1 MISVNIAQELIDFSA
16 GAADRK
22 NLAEQQIRGSVA
34 LYNIFQNQDLAYL
47 ADEVGMG
54 KTYVALGTIAL
65 MRKKKPDLR
74 VLYLLPKN
82 NVRDKW
88 VKDYRSFVE
97 HNYRHDDL
105 IVRSLERTPAAP
117 SIVCKGLEA
126 LIREAATGNNQ
137 DIFIC
142 ASALSFMLGNDKASL
157 KSSLTKLKQLY
168 PGDPAEIDKLL
179 AKLVDN
185 DITEQQFKNYKAECK
200 RLWAQAINR
209 ILPNF
214 DLIVVDEAHNFK
226 RGLESS
232 DRNKNLAVVLGTSIS
247 NNVESDIYPRVN
259 KVLLLS
265 ATPYEYH
272 LNELE
277 NQLVLFGSSL
287 LSDDLEKQNKDDSHR
302 KERLSEFM
310 VRRLNVIFIE
320 EKPHTR
326 NMYRDEHRTG
336 TEAQVQMNDAQK
348 LFSALLQKRISDHL
362 RVNHAGKYQTGLLA
376 SFESYMPGKLVNT
389 EHAAFDGDEE
399 NSSEDA
405 RDEGVVEQLINRFQQ
420 SFNKMPPHPK
430 MDWVAKQLHEKMYQH
445 GKKQLVFVRRVASVS
460 ELKKKFEE
468 LYDKEFIGTFI
479 KEDKFVKKM
488 YDYYL
493 ANKYQGKLSTADV
506 LDDNN
511 PKGSEEVS
519 SDDFFT
525 WFYRGRNEYVEN
537 NIGDDVTPHNFRQ
550 KIAQRSTMFELNW
563 ANWLRRTTGISVDN
577 TALRFYAES
586 LDLNPNDT
594 DDQKRMIVAQYCY
607 LECIKADVSLPKKYK
622 NLAEKLLNYLYPE
635 PVKLPKISANDR
647 TKLIDAL
654 DEVTFFDLIC
664 QDDTLKAIFP
674 FWHDESLSKDI
685 LAEKDELSLDRAI
698 HLREILRSILAYI
711 CRVDHPWIDLY
722 SVRTKNKSLSVTKE
736 EELTA
741 FISLLKKQHQA
752 SEAFSS
758 FTILTSITE
767 NAELLIKL
775 NFSEA
780 YRQEHP
786 ALMRYIS
793 NQIQRLQSCAGASGI
808 NSGDRSPL
816 ARRFRMPGYPML
828 LISTDVFQEGE
839 DLHTFCDSVN
849 HYGIS
854 ASPIA
859 LEQKVGRVDRI
870 SSMSQRA
877 IASKQQSAQDHFI
890 QVRYPHIKESV
901 EYIQVQNSALNLNR
915 FIRNL
920 HKVGN
925 VDDAPILDAHI
936 DSKLMDIEPQ
946 IRTELSSP
954 FEAIKYIEVS
964 NKYDESLISCQKDKL
979 ASLRALIETNYL
991 GNHIFKMTTKGLSYN
1006 SDEYIYSLR
1015 SARKTNEL
1023 VFSVTTKD
1031 SGLREISEEENLL
1044 LYLQKSAKKFI
1055 GRLQTSDDRMPVS
1068 LNVNVERL
1076 FSLDEIQVVGNI
1088 SIIRDEMNANV
1099 RRFSEKNIDLN
1110 LEQAISKFHCLNKQI
1125 RVSFTKN
1132 LVGFSFICSKRN
1144 QLVKITHDDEYY
1156 CFSSPAVSASKLS
1169 ERLTIKGNN
1178 ELLLKYTVG
1187 RNTDYDLVDFYV
1199 DDCKG
1204 ISVRAFCRKGECT
1217 DQYLLRVMHRVAR
1230 EADRLEYLFS
1240 DEDFF

>member
-1 MISVNIAQELIDFSA
+1 MISVNIAKELVDFSA
-16 GAADRK
+16 GVADRK

-34 LYNIFQNQDLAYL
+34 LYNIFQNQNLAYL

-117 SIVCKGLEA
+117 SVVCKGLEA
-126 LIREAATGNNQ
+126 LIREAASGNNQ

-142 ASALSFMLGNDKASL
+142 SSALSFMLGNDTPSL
-157 KSSLTKLKQLY
+157 INSLTKLKQLY
-168 PGDPAEIDKLL
+168 PGDPFEINDLL
-179 AKLVDN
+179 AKFDN
-185 DITEQQFKNYKAECK
+185 KDIENKEFNGYKADCK

-232 DRNKNLAVVLGTSIS
+232 DRNKNLGVVLGTSVS
-247 NNVESDIYPRVN
+247 NNFECDIFSRIN

-287 LSDDLEKQNKDDSHR
+287 LSDDLEKQDKDDTRR

-310 VRRLNVIFIE
+310 VRRLNVIYIE

-336 TEAQVQMNDAQK
+336 LEAQVQMNDGQK

-376 SFESYMPGKLVNT
+376 SFESYMPGRLENT
-389 EHAAFDGDEE
+389 EHAAFDGDED
-399 NSSEDA
+399 NRSEDA
-405 RDEGVVEQLINRFQQ
+405 RDEGVVGQLIKRFQQ
-420 SFNKMPPHPK
+420 SFDKMPPHPK
-430 MDWVAKQLHEKMYQH
+430 MDWVAEQLHEKMYQQ
-445 GKKQLVFVRRVASVS
+445 GKKQLIFVRRVASVS

-468 LYDKEFIGTFI
+468 LYDKEFIGEFI
-479 KEDKFVKKM
+479 AKDKFVKRM

-493 ANKYQGKLSTADV
+493 ANKYQGKLATADV
-506 LDDNN
+506 IDEKESTGKEEG
-511 PKGSEEVS
+511 KGEVA

-525 WFYRGRNEYVEN
+525 WFYRGRNQYVEN
-537 NIGDDVTPHNFRQ
+537 KIGGDVTPHNFRQ
-550 KIAQRSTMFELNW
+550 KISQRSTMFELNW
-563 ANWLRRTTGISVDN
+563 ANWLRRETGIKVDN
-577 TALRFYAES
+577 IALSLYAEP
-586 LDLNPNDT
+586 LELNPNDT
-594 DDQKRMIVAQYCY
+594 DDQKRFVVAQYCY
-607 LECIKADVSLPKKYK
+607 LKCLKADISLSENLHALVS
-622 NLAEKLLNYLYPE
+622 KLLKYLYPE
-635 PVKLPKISANDR
+635 PSKLPKISLNDR

-664 QDDTLKAIFP
+664 QNDKLKAIFP
-674 FWHDESLSKDI
+674 FWHDEHLKKDI
-685 LAEKDELSLDRAI
+685 LTENDKLSLDRAI
-698 HLREILRSILAYI
+698 HFREILRSILAYI

-722 SVRTKNKSLSVTKE
+722 SVRAVASGK
-736 EELTA
+736 ELTA
-741 FISLLKKQHQA
+741 FISLLEKQQLA
-752 SEAFSS
+752 SDAFSS

-767 NAELLIKL
+767 NADLLIKL

-870 SSMSQRA
+870 GSMSQRA
-877 IASKQQSAQDHFI
+877 IAIKQQSAQDHFI

-925 VDDAPILDAHI
+925 VDDAPIIESHI

-946 IRTELSSP
+946 IRTKLSSP
-954 FEAIKYIEVS
+954 FEATKYIEVT
-964 NKYDESLISCQKDKL
+964 NKFDENLISCQKDKL
-979 ASLRALIETNYL
+979 ASLIKRIEQNYL
-991 GNHIFKMTTKGLSYN
+991 DNNTFEMTTKGLCFDSN
-1006 SDEYIYSLR
+1006 GFMYSLR

-1023 VFSVTTKD
+1023 VFSVTTRHPD
-1031 SGLREISEEENLL
+1031 LMEISEDDDLL
-1044 LYLQKSAKKFI
+1044 LYLQQSAKKFI
-1055 GRLQTSDDRMPVS
+1055 GRLQSTDIKEPFF

-1076 FSLDEIQVVGNI
+1076 FCLEEQQVAGNL
-1088 SIIRDEMNANV
+1088 SIIQDEMNTNV
-1099 RRFSEKNIDLN
+1099 RSFSDRNMKLN
-1110 LEQAISKFHCLNKQI
+1110 LGKAISEFHQLHELI
-1125 RVSFTKN
+1125 RIKTTPN
-1132 LVGFSFICSKRN
+1132 TVGFSFICSKRN
-1144 QLVKITHDDEYY
+1144 QLVKITQDEQYY
-1156 CFSSPAVSASKLS
+1156 CFNSPAISASKLS
-1169 ERLTIKGNN
+1169 ERFTENGNN
-1178 ELLLKYTVG
+1178 EVLLKYTVG
-1187 RNTDYDLVDFYV
+1187 RNIDYDLVDFYI
-1199 DDCKG
+1199 DECKG
-1204 ISVRAFCRKGECT
+1204 ISVRAFCRKDECT

-1240 DEDFF
+1240 DEDLF

>member
-1 MISVNIAQELIDFSA
+1 MISVNIAKELVDFSA
-16 GAADRK
+16 GVADRK

-34 LYNIFQNQDLAYL
+34 LYNIFQNQNLAYL

-117 SIVCKGLEA
+117 SIVCRGLEA

-142 ASALSFMLGNDKASL
+142 SSALSFMLGNDNASL
-157 KSSLTKLKQLY
+157 INSLTKLKQLY
-168 PGDPAEIDKLL
+168 PGDPSEINDLL
-179 AKLVDN
+179 AKFDN
-185 DITEQQFKNYKAECK
+185 NNIENQELNGYKADCK

-226 RGLESS
+226 RGLKSS
-232 DRNKNLAVVLGTSIS
+232 DRNKNLGVVLGTSIG
-247 NNVESDIYPRVN
+247 NNFESAIISRIN

-287 LSDDLEKQNKDDSHR
+287 LSDDLEKQDKGDTRR

-376 SFESYMPGKLVNT
+376 SFESYMPGKLVYT
-389 EHAAFDGDEE
+389 EHAAFDGDED

-405 RDEGVVEQLINRFQQ
+405 RDEGVVGQLINRFQH

-430 MDWVAKQLHEKMYQH
+430 MDWVAKQLHEKIYQQ

-468 LYDKEFIGTFI
+468 LYDKEFIGAI
-479 KEDKFVKKM
+479 IAKDKFVKEM

-493 ANKYQGKLSTADV
+493 ANKYQGKLATAEVIDGKESTGKD
-506 LDDNN
+506 
-511 PKGSEEVS
+511 KGEVA

-525 WFYRGRNEYVEN
+525 WFYRGRNQYVEN
-537 NIGDDVTPHNFRQ
+537 KIGDDVTPHNFRQ

-563 ANWLRRTTGISVDN
+563 ANWLRRETGIKVDN
-577 TALRFYAES
+577 TALLLYAEP
-586 LDLNPNDT
+586 LELTPNDT
-594 DDQKRMIVAQYCY
+594 DDQKRFVVAQYCY
-607 LECIKADVSLPKKYK
+607 LKCLKAESSLSENFNVLVS
-622 NLAEKLLNYLYPE
+622 KLLKYLYPE
-635 PVKLPKISANDR
+635 SSKLPKISLNDR
-647 TKLIDAL
+647 TKLIDVL

-664 QDDTLKAIFP
+664 QDEKLKAIFP
-674 FWHDESLSKDI
+674 FWHDEALKKDI
-685 LAEKDELSLDRAI
+685 LTENNKLSLDRAI
-698 HLREILRSILAYI
+698 HFREILRSILAYI

-722 SVRTKNKSLSVTKE
+722 SVRAVANGK
-736 EELTA
+736 ELTA
-741 FISLLKKQHQA
+741 FISLLKKQQNA

-767 NAELLIKL
+767 NADLLIKL

-870 SSMSQRA
+870 GSMSQRA
-877 IASKQQSAQDHFI
+877 IAIKQQSAQDHFI

-925 VDDAPILDAHI
+925 VDDAPVVESHI

-946 IRTELSSP
+946 IRTLLSSP
-954 FEAIKYIEVS
+954 FEATKYIEIT
-964 NKYDESLISCQKDKL
+964 NKFDESLISCQRGKL
-979 ASLRALIETNYL
+979 DSLIELIESNYL
-991 GNHIFKMTTKGLSYN
+991 GSNYFEMTTKGLCFDSN
-1006 SDEYIYSLR
+1006 GFMYSLR

-1023 VFSVTTKD
+1023 VFSVTTRHPD
-1031 SGLREISEEENLL
+1031 LVGISEDDDLL
-1044 LYLQKSAKKFI
+1044 LYLQQSAKKFI
-1055 GRLQTSDDRMPVS
+1055 GRLQSTDIQVPVS
-1068 LNVNVERL
+1068 INVNVERL
-1076 FSLDEIQVVGNI
+1076 FCLDEQKVGGNI
-1088 SIIRDEMNANV
+1088 SIIRDEMNTNV
-1099 RRFSEKNIDLN
+1099 RGFSNRSMDIN
-1110 LEQAISKFHCLNKQI
+1110 LATAISEFHRLNEQI
-1125 RVSFTKN
+1125 RISITTN
-1132 LVGFSFICSKRN
+1132 IVGFSFICSKRN
-1144 QLVKITHDDEYY
+1144 QFVKVTQDEQYY
-1156 CFSSPAVSASKLS
+1156 CFSSPAISGSKLS

-1199 DDCKG
+1199 DDSKG

-1217 DQYLLRVMHRVAR
+1217 AQYLLRVIHRVAR